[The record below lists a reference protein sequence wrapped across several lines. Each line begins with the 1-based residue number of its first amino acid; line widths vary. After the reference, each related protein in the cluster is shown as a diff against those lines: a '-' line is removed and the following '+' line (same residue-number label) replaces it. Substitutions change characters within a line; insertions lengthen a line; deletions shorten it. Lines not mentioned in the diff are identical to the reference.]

1 MCRSVEYHALS
12 FRITQDPGAIITG
25 TTHVLEGN
33 YFVGLGA
40 QPRYVGRRCPS
51 STNDPKALLC
61 RPTGDRATL
70 SDVDG
75 NLMLAQLP
83 D

>member
-25 TTHVLEGN
+25 MPRVLEGN

-40 QPRYVGRRCPS
+40 QPRYVGRRCPRPL
-51 STNDPKALLC
+51 NDTKALLC